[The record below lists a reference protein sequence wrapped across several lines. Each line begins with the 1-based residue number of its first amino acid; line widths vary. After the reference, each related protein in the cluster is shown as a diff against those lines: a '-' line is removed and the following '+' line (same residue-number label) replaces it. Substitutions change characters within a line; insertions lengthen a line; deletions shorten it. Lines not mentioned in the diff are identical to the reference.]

1 MPANSLGSAGA
12 SALAAG
18 SALAGS
24 AGASAGLL
32 AAGGAL
38 GAAGFTS
45 GTLPST
51 VISLRGH
58 FWAQMPQPM
67 HFS

>member
-1 MPANSLGSAGA
+1 MFMVFTLGAAAASAAGFSAVGAAGLTAAAGA
-12 SALAAG
+12 
-18 SALAGS
+18 
-24 AGASAGLL
+24 
-32 AAGGAL
+32 AL

-58 FWAQMPQPM
+58 FCAQIPQPM